1 MLLNGLSNP
10 LNDTEKPL
18 SLEYIDRRYI
28 LYIPASF
35 DFYPYDIEN
44 YKECIKSLR
53 LNILEKK
60 IPQLLS
66 YNLVTSVKKEDY
78 LEGILK
84 KRGHLSCM
92 DYYKDRRRRTT
103 LISS

>member
-1 MLLNGLSNP
+1 MLLKVLSNP

-18 SLEYIDRRYI
+18 SLEYLDRRYI
-28 LYIPASF
+28 LYIPAPF
-35 DFYPYDIEN
+35 DFYPYDVAH
-44 YKECIKSLR
+44 YYECIKSLR
-53 LNILEKK
+53 LNLLEKK

-66 YNLVTSVKKEDY
+66 YNHGTSVKKEDY

-84 KRGHLSCM
+84 KRELLSCV

>member
-10 LNDTEKPL
+10 LNDAENPL

-28 LYIPASF
+28 LYIPAPF
-35 DFYPYDIEN
+35 DFYPYSIEK
-44 YKECIKSLR
+44 YEECIKSLK
-53 LNILEKK
+53 LNLLEKK
-60 IPQLLS
+60 IPKLLS
-66 YNLVTSVKKEDY
+66 YNLLTSVKKKDY

-84 KRGHLSCM
+84 KRGLLSCM